1 MRPRCDHYSPAS
13 PCERVRARP
22 RLLRPSERIT
32 AICGEKVR
40 DTARPGKR
48 TTGLEPATFGLGS
61 QRSYVGTALFGARA
75 EATCDPPRS
84 RSRRP
89 SPAARSCN
97 SKWAPQVRSGSD
109 PTRVA
114 LPMLW
119 LRRGSSVG
127 QSTALVKR
135 GSRVR
140 IPSPAPRGPR
150 CSSAPR
156 QQSGVCHA
164 RSWPKK
170 TAKSRLNGR
179 KMRPDAGS
187 ASRWT
192 FLTSEVLYQLGQH
205 QTYAHVWMRQKVRQK
220 IAQNRSRAS
229 EPQTLIA
236 TPRHEGPAYA
246 HDLPSLVAR
255 PTGFEPVTFGS
266 VDRRSIQLSYGR
278 SGVQVSA
285 GAVVGDRERRGRDSN
300 PRWSVNPILA

>member
-1 MRPRCDHYSPAS
+1 MRPLLSGEP
-13 PCERVRARP
+13 VRAGASATTAAP
-22 RLLRPSERIT
+22 PSERIT

-40 DTARPGKR
+40 DTAKPGKR

-192 FLTSEVLYQLGQH
+192 FLTSEVLYQLSYVGG
-205 QTYAHVWMRQKVRQK
+205 TAH
-220 IAQNRSRAS
+220 ASR
-229 EPQTLIA
+229 L
-236 TPRHEGPAYA
+236 
-246 HDLPSLVAR
+246 
-255 PTGFEPVTFGS
+255 
-266 VDRRSIQLSYGR
+266 RRSR
-278 SGVQVSA
+278 SGV
-285 GAVVGDRERRGRDSN
+285 VGGSGTYQRGRLSRLRRAPARTHLRSPN
-300 PRWSVNPILA
+300 GRWYGAGW